1 VLSGATVQELCTSL
15 RGQLT
20 LPTDPGH
27 DDARKIHN
35 AIIDKHPRAHRP
47 VHRVADV
54 IASVHFARKKQPHGL
69 TSWRRPQ
76 PCAHPALRRRGRRPL
91 LH

>member
-1 VLSGATVQELCTSL
+1 
-15 RGQLT
+15 
-20 LPTDPGH
+20 
-27 DDARKIHN
+27 
-35 AIIDKHPRAHRP
+35 